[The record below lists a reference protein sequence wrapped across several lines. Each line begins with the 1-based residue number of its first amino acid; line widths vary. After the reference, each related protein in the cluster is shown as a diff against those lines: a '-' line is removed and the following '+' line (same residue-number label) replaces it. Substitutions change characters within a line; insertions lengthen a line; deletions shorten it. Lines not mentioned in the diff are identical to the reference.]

1 MLLVS
6 AWCGGEGRN
15 RGGSFFVEKQVHD
28 PVAADVR
35 SRAPAVAQHGGVS
48 AARLFERVGQDAE
61 ASRVEQS
68 GRQDAFVVSR
78 LSELDKRSIFPRQ
91 QGSVERREGSG
102 KGTEDVADQV
112 TPIPLLFLLFPLRC
126 GS

>member
-6 AWCGGEGRN
+6 AWCGGGGRN
-15 RGGSFFVEKQVHD
+15 RGGSLFVEKQVHD

-35 SRAPAVAQHGGVS
+35 SRAPAMAQNRGVS
-48 AARLFERVGQDAE
+48 AARLFQRIGQDAE
-61 ASRVEQS
+61 AGRVEQS

-91 QGSVERREGSG
+91 EGEGSRIG
-102 KGTEDVADQV
+102 
-112 TPIPLLFLLFPLRC
+112 R
-126 GS
+126 GSARGPKMSR